1 MDYRREIDGLRAVAV
16 LPVVFFHADFAWAAG
31 GFVGVDVFFVI
42 SGFLITSIIQAQ
54 RAEGRFR
61 FAEFYERRARR
72 LLPVLF
78 LVLAATT
85 AAGLVLES
93 PPRLADLGESL
104 VATALFGSNFLFLAG
119 TGYFDTA
126 TETTPLLHTW
136 SLAVEEQYYLVFP
149 GAFLLLAA
157 MARRHLTAVLGVAA
171 VASFALCLAL
181 VRLYPEQT
189 FYFTPARIWEL
200 LAGAILA
207 LVLAGPAGVRV
218 AALPGRLR
226 SALGFAGLAA
236 ILGAI
241 ALLDAAT
248 PFPGPAALAPV
259 LGTVAVLA
267 FARADTV
274 CGRLLARPEPVA
286 IGLIS
291 YSLYLWHQ
299 PLLAFAKVHAPA
311 GLPPGPAVALIAASS
326 ALAWASWRYVERPW
340 RDRRRTP
347 GRARVFAASAAGTL
361 GAVAVGVALVAGD
374 GLPGRFADHPRAG
387 IIAFDPDEAQE
398 ETWASVRRLAEPQ
411 VEDAAATGAQLVV
424 VGDSH
429 AKDLANMLAFRRAAL
444 GDTLV
449 LSAHVTNDACR
460 GLAPGTEAGAGC
472 VYGLERFLERSEDS
486 AGVILAP
493 SWRPGHLDALPRVL
507 ATLARRGVP
516 VLLVSRTPDFP
527 SVPEAVI
534 PPLMRGRSLADAV
547 SPLSEDPVLAP
558 RRGAIDA
565 RLRAIADR
573 LGVPL
578 VDRAALVCPGGRCEF
593 VDPSGR
599 LLFYDTTHL
608 TLAGAERFG
617 ARLVADP
624 VFRAFLERLRSPR
637 PGRATAPAGPT
648 IDSLSQRKSG

>member
-16 LPVVFFHADFAWAAG
+16 LPVVFFHADFPWAAG
-31 GFVGVDVFFVI
+31 GFVGVEVFFVI

-54 RAEGRFR
+54 HAEGRFR

-72 LLPVLF
+72 LLPALF
-78 LVLAATT
+78 VVLAATT

-136 SLAVEEQYYLVFP
+136 SLAVEEQYYRVFP

-157 MARRHLTAVLGVAA
+157 VARRHLTAVLAVAA
-171 VASFALCLAL
+171 VASFMLCLAL

-207 LVLAGPAGVRV
+207 LVLAGPAGTRV
-218 AALPGRLR
+218 VALPGRLR

-236 ILGAI
+236 ILGAV

-248 PFPGPAALAPV
+248 PFPGAAALAPV

-267 FARADTV
+267 FARADTA
-274 CGRLLARPEPVA
+274 CGRLLARPEPVG

-299 PLLAFAKVHAPA
+299 PLLAFAKVHAPD
-311 GLPPGPAVALIAASS
+311 GLPTEWAVALIVASL
-326 ALAWASWRYVERPW
+326 ALAWASWRHVERPW

-361 GAVAVGVALVAGD
+361 GAVVVGVALVAGD
-374 GLPGRFADHPRAG
+374 GLPGRFADHPRAE

-398 ETWASVRRLAEPQ
+398 ETWTAVRRLAAPT
-411 VEDAAATGAQLVV
+411 VDDPSTTGARLAI

-429 AKDLANMLAFRRAAL
+429 AKDLANMHAARRAAL
-444 GDTLV
+444 GGTLV
-449 LSAHVTNDACR
+449 WSAHVTNDACR
-460 GLAPGTEAGAGC
+460 GLARGTEARSAC
-472 VYGLERFLERSEDS
+472 VYGLWRFLEETEDP

-493 SWRPGHLDALPRVL
+493 SWRPGHLDALPRIL
-507 ATLARRGVP
+507 DTLARRGVP
-516 VLLVSRTPDFP
+516 VFLVSRTPDFP

-534 PPLMRGRSLADAV
+534 PPLMRVRSLADAL
-547 SPLSEDPVLAP
+547 SPLSEDPALAP
-558 RRGAIDA
+558 RRGAIDT
-565 RLRAIADR
+565 RLGAIAKR
-573 LGVPL
+573 FGVPMI
-578 VDRAALVCPGGRCEF
+578 DRAALICPGGRCEF
-593 VDPSGR
+593 IDPRGR

-617 ARLVADP
+617 ARLFADP
-624 VFRAFLERLRSPR
+624 VFRAFLDRLRPSTAD
-637 PGRATAPAGPT
+637 RAAMPATPA
-648 IDSLSQRKSG
+648 IDSFAERNSG